1 MTNFTWNITAMK
13 RRASDGMV
21 YQVEYKVIGN
31 RGEYKTSKIGYVRLR
46 ESSSPTSFLSLTE
59 EQVIG
64 WVKSRMGSE
73 KEQAIYDL
81 LNSELDKK
89 ETPPTADG
97 LPWN

>member
-1 MTNFTWNITAMK
+1 MTNFTWNITGMK

-21 YQVEYKVIGN
+21 YQVDYKVSAN
-31 RGEYKTSKIGYVRLR
+31 RGECKSSKIGYVRLR
-46 ESSSPTSFLSLTE
+46 ESSSPTAFTSLTE

-81 LNSELDKK
+81 LDSELDKK